1 MSDTTNL
8 RLPLLEA
15 AQAQKHVTVNEALMR
30 LDALVA
36 LSVIDRGR
44 TSPPTA
50 PADGDRHIVASG
62 ATGAWTGQDGAVAA
76 WQDGAWAF
84 LAPRTGWRAHVAGE
98 GRVVW
103 WTGAAW
109 SPALQRSPFGASLRA
124 EILEEEHVLA
134 AAPTSDTAIQIPDRA
149 VVLGVTLVVSQA
161 ITGAASFDVGVPGA
175 TDRYGSGIGVALN
188 SSNNGISGL
197 PAGYFGATPIR
208 FTASGGDFNGGK
220 VRVAV
225 HCLMLGIPDFV

>member
-36 LSVIDRGR
+36 LSVLDRVR
-44 TSPPTA
+44 TNAPAT
-50 PADGDRHIVASG
+50 PADGDRHIVAAG
-62 ATGAWTGQDGAVAA
+62 ATGAWADQDGAVAA
-76 WQDGAWAF
+76 WQDGAWTF
-84 LAPRTGWRAHVAGE
+84 LSPRTGWRAHVADE

-109 SPALQRSPFGASLRA
+109 TPALMRTPFGASLRA

-134 AAPTSDTAIQIPDRA
+134 TGPTSDSTIEIPDRA
-149 VVLGVTLVVSQA
+149 IVLGVTLVVSEA
-161 ITGAASFDVGVPGA
+161 ISGAASFDAGVPGA
-175 TDRYGSGIGVALN
+175 TDRYGSGIGGAFN
-188 SSNNGISGL
+188 SSNNGISGQ
-197 PAGYFGATPIR
+197 PVGYFGATPIR
-208 FTASGGDFNGGK
+208 FTAIGGDFNGGK

-225 HCLMLGIPDFV
+225 HYLMLGIPDFV